1 MTRKLKLSASLSA
14 LKLLRPASVTL
25 SPLPVSSS
33 SPPPP
38 ATLRHACK
46 ALALSL
52 PLVLMSGA
60 HQKDYSENNRD
71 LELPSRPATS
81 STSILPTQSTHTLP
95 PRPNFSLPPR
105 PSTVPCPPR
114 SARPLHS
121 SLRSPSPPRVSWR
134 SRITDTGARISRSR
148 SPSPRRYRSRSPD
161 RYRSSKHTKYRSPS
175 PRYQRRSPS
184 PRARSPFAVRRPSIR
199 RSPSSRPRSRSPP
212 RKELREK
219 SKGSLLTRIG
229 GQHPSKTDHHI
240 APPATSLKRPLSPT
254 AANEQSR
261 KLSAVSV
268 PIPTG
273 TRTSQIPTGPRTNRI
288 PIGPESLQNQSL
300 NQNRPTK
307 LIPTGPR
314 NSTPAP
320 VPPSISNTKAVAAF
334 ENQNNKNTLE
344 EMGNPRKR
352 GGGGKP
358 PPTGRKSLSP
368 PIHDLVYI
376 SETYGKGITLKSQWA
391 ENPKSP
397 VANFILKGKSGDIN
411 GCYSYAEGIV
421 DGKKVHRVTMTP
433 VNGIYG
439 IGDSTNKKEAEKLAA
454 LSSLLQLISTGY
466 LEKGKASTGPSEPNN
481 FTKPSTSNHA
491 ASQLDPED
499 TGETATLSDGKTKID
514 YDRARQFMEY
524 YCHRYRFRKP
534 DVEYTQTTVKDSQN
548 KKKTKMVWEG
558 VIIVGNR
565 RIGMGSGV
573 NKKKAAIQCYLDVA
587 QYLESC
593 DPDLWQDFI
602 EHTKKD
608 KSLNIGLA
616 PHLVFTM
623 SEALIDDVQGTCID
637 IRHSNLY
644 QNAPPSGSA
653 GNEVQAPPTWHGG
666 AQYIPTED
674 EIYYKSQ
681 ALQARLAAYESDPR
695 MARMRRTRASL
706 PVYSRANEMLRTIR
720 DNDVTIIMAA
730 TGSGKTTQVPQLLFD
745 EMIKQGLGGGCN
757 IVCTQPRRL
766 AAMSVAERIAE
777 ERGQTI
783 GQEVGYQVRF
793 DAQLPEANGSI
804 TFCTTGIF
812 LKRMQSALGENANDV
827 AVQRMD
833 QVSHVVVDEVHER
846 DIDTDLLLVVLK
858 RLLQD
863 RKRRGV
869 PIKVVL
875 MSATI
880 DPTLFQSYFTD
891 ARGAHAPVAEIPGRT
906 FPVEKSFLD
915 QIVPQLQNIP
925 AQRGGWV
932 FNEKNVKEYL
942 SRELSSNASNFGP
955 GTGIELEIPYPLVA
969 LTIAFVLSRSEDGH
983 VLVFL
988 PGWEEIKKV
997 ADILLTGRYPLL
1009 GMDFRDSRRFS
1020 IHYLHSTIPAAEQKE
1035 VFRTP
1040 PPGVRRIILA
1050 TNIAETS
1057 VTIPD
1062 VVYVVDTGRVKE
1074 KRYDPERHMSS
1085 LVSAWVGSSNL
1096 NQRAG
1101 RAGRHREG
1109 EYYGLV
1115 SQRRLNSL
1123 EAHQMVEMKRSD
1135 LSNVV
1140 MHVKALNL
1148 GEVQEVLAATIEP
1161 PEPSRI
1167 VAAMEVLRMLG
1178 ALDAR
1183 QNLTSLG
1190 RVLLQLPVDAN
1201 VGKLC
1206 LYGAFFRCLDAALTL
1221 AAVLTN
1227 RDPFLAP
1234 PAQKAKADS
1243 IKDRFSPKAFRS
1255 DPLAIVAAYNQWLPY
1270 EESGDFY
1277 SATKFCDNNF
1287 LSKPTL
1293 LQIKQVKQSLLQSLD
1308 KAGVIAVSAGG
1319 MVDRIGRYGSIPPAL
1334 NENND
1339 SLPMLAALIAT
1350 ATAPNFAIRTS
1361 ERTCR
1366 TWQDKVVVIHNSS
1379 VNSRRREVS
1388 GPEESSASF
1397 NPAEKRLYAFAEKS
1411 RNVPVG
1417 GNPNSAPT
1425 NLRTVTRL
1433 DPMTYMLFGA
1443 YELVVTARGLECDG
1457 WLPVTGNT
1465 HALDDVQRLKAAL
1478 DVCMLRVFE
1487 GLGKSLVMGR
1497 DQRWMDGAGGVE
1509 VHEGTSRIKEGGGEE
1524 ENESDDEDYD
1534 RPREKSDQASSRYAG
1549 PLTVEEI
1556 NELEMLTTDIVTIL
1570 NKYADE
1576 REGGGVDTV
1585 PQTRVNTR
1593 PSSPQGRAAQWA
1605 ADVAAAAL
1613 YGGGGSAQWGD
1624 ASGGA
1629 SFGGGG
1635 WGSDLHATRKQGD
1648 DGRRFDTWD
1657 DGDGWGSHQGGQ
1669 GDQVDSGWAVPKYRP
1684 PQTR

>member
-1 MTRKLKLSASLSA
+1 
-14 LKLLRPASVTL
+14 
-25 SPLPVSSS
+25 
-33 SPPPP
+33 
-38 ATLRHACK
+38 
-46 ALALSL
+46 
-52 PLVLMSGA
+52 
-60 HQKDYSENNRD
+60 
-71 LELPSRPATS
+71 
-81 STSILPTQSTHTLP
+81 
-95 PRPNFSLPPR
+95 
-105 PSTVPCPPR
+105 
-114 SARPLHS
+114 
-121 SLRSPSPPRVSWR
+121 
-134 SRITDTGARISRSR
+134 
-148 SPSPRRYRSRSPD
+148 
-161 RYRSSKHTKYRSPS
+161 
-175 PRYQRRSPS
+175 
-184 PRARSPFAVRRPSIR
+184 
-199 RSPSSRPRSRSPP
+199 
-212 RKELREK
+212 
-219 SKGSLLTRIG
+219 
-229 GQHPSKTDHHI
+229 
-240 APPATSLKRPLSPT
+240 
-254 AANEQSR
+254 
-261 KLSAVSV
+261 
-268 PIPTG
+268 
-273 TRTSQIPTGPRTNRI
+273 
-288 PIGPESLQNQSL
+288 
-300 NQNRPTK
+300 
-307 LIPTGPR
+307 
-314 NSTPAP
+314 
-320 VPPSISNTKAVAAF
+320 
-334 ENQNNKNTLE
+334 
-344 EMGNPRKR
+344 
-352 GGGGKP
+352 
-358 PPTGRKSLSP
+358 
-368 PIHDLVYI
+368 
-376 SETYGKGITLKSQWA
+376 
-391 ENPKSP
+391 
-397 VANFILKGKSGDIN
+397 
-411 GCYSYAEGIV
+411 
-421 DGKKVHRVTMTP
+421 
-433 VNGIYG
+433 
-439 IGDSTNKKEAEKLAA
+439 
-454 LSSLLQLISTGY
+454 
-466 LEKGKASTGPSEPNN
+466 
-481 FTKPSTSNHA
+481 
-491 ASQLDPED
+491 
-499 TGETATLSDGKTKID
+499 
-514 YDRARQFMEY
+514 
-524 YCHRYRFRKP
+524 
-534 DVEYTQTTVKDSQN
+534 
-548 KKKTKMVWEG
+548 
-558 VIIVGNR
+558 
-565 RIGMGSGV
+565 
-573 NKKKAAIQCYLDVA
+573 
-587 QYLESC
+587 
-593 DPDLWQDFI
+593 
-602 EHTKKD
+602 
-608 KSLNIGLA
+608 
-616 PHLVFTM
+616 
-623 SEALIDDVQGTCID
+623 
-637 IRHSNLY
+637 
-644 QNAPPSGSA
+644 
-653 GNEVQAPPTWHGG
+653 
-666 AQYIPTED
+666 
-674 EIYYKSQ
+674 
-681 ALQARLAAYESDPR
+681 
-695 MARMRRTRASL
+695 
-706 PVYSRANEMLRTIR
+706 
-720 DNDVTIIMAA
+720 
-730 TGSGKTTQVPQLLFD
+730 
-745 EMIKQGLGGGCN
+745 
-757 IVCTQPRRL
+757 
-766 AAMSVAERIAE
+766 MSVAERIAE
-777 ERGQTI
+777 ERGQMI

-812 LKRMQSALGENANDV
+812 LKRMQSALGENADDV

-833 QVSHVVVDEVHER
+833 LVSHIVVDEVHER

-891 ARGAHAPVAEIPGRT
+891 AQGAPAPVAEIPGRT
-906 FPVEKSFLD
+906 YPVEKFFLD
-915 QIVPQLQNIP
+915 KIIPQLQSIP

-969 LTIAFVLSRSEDGH
+969 LTIAFVLSRSGDGH

-988 PGWEEIKKV
+988 PGWEEIRKV
-997 ADILLTGRYPLL
+997 ADILLAGRYPLL

-1057 VTIPD
+1057 ITIPD

-1115 SQRRLNSL
+1115 SQRRLDSL

-1277 SATKFCDNNF
+1277 SATRFCDNNF
-1287 LSKPTL
+1287 LSKATL

-1334 NENND
+1334 NENNE

-1350 ATAPNFAIRTS
+1350 AAAPNFAIRTS
-1361 ERTCR
+1361 EKTCR

-1388 GPEESSASF
+1388 GPEETSASF

-1465 HALDDVQRLKAAL
+1465 HALDDVQRLKTAL

-1497 DQRWMDGAGGVE
+1497 DQRWLNGAGGVE
-1509 VHEGTSRIKEGGGEE
+1509 VHEGSSRIREGGGEE
-1524 ENESDDEDYD
+1524 ENESDDEDYN
-1534 RPREKSDQASSRYAG
+1534 RPREKGDQASSRYAG
-1549 PLTVEEI
+1549 PLTIEEI

-1593 PSSPQGRAAQWA
+1593 PPSPQGRAAQWA
-1605 ADVAAAAL
+1605 ADVAAAAS

-1635 WGSDLHATRKQGD
+1635 WGSDLHTSRKQGD
-1648 DGRRFDTWD
+1648 DGRKFDTWD
-1657 DGDGWGSHQGGQ
+1657 DGDGWEGRQGEQGGE
-1669 GDQVDSGWAVPKYRP
+1669 DDSGRVVSRYKP

>member
-1 MTRKLKLSASLSA
+1 
-14 LKLLRPASVTL
+14 
-25 SPLPVSSS
+25 
-33 SPPPP
+33 
-38 ATLRHACK
+38 
-46 ALALSL
+46 
-52 PLVLMSGA
+52 MSGA

-71 LELPSRPATS
+71 LELPSKPATS
-81 STSILPTQSTHTLP
+81 SISIPPTQSAHTLP
-95 PRPNFSLPPR
+95 PRPNFALPPR

-114 SARPLHS
+114 SARPLRS

-148 SPSPRRYRSRSPD
+148 SPSPRRYRSRSPE

-184 PRARSPFAVRRPSIR
+184 LRARSPFAVRRPSIR

-212 RKELREK
+212 REKLREK
-219 SKGSLLTRIG
+219 SKGSLLSRIV

-240 APPATSLKRPLSPT
+240 APPATSLERSLSPT
-254 AANEQSR
+254 ATNEQSR
-261 KLSAVSV
+261 KLPAVSV
-268 PIPTG
+268 PVPTG
-273 TRTSQIPTGPRTNRI
+273 PRTSQIPTGPRTDRI

-300 NQNRPTK
+300 NQGRPTK

-314 NSTPAP
+314 NSISAP
-320 VPPSISNTKAVAAF
+320 VPPSISNTKAVAAS
-334 ENQNNKNTLE
+334 ENQNYKYTLE

-352 GGGGKP
+352 GGGSKP
-358 PPTGRKSLSP
+358 PPTGKKSLSP

-411 GCYSYAEGIV
+411 GCYSYTEGIV

-454 LSSLLQLISTGY
+454 LSSLLQLISIGY
-466 LEKGKASTGPSEPNN
+466 LEKGKASNGPSEPNN
-481 FTKPSTSNHA
+481 FTKPSTSTQA
-491 ASQLDPED
+491 VSQIDPED

-534 DVEYTQTTVKDSQN
+534 DVEYTQTTVKDPRN

-565 RIGMGSGV
+565 RIGMGSGM
-573 NKKKAAIQCYLDVA
+573 NKKKAAIQCYLDVT

-666 AQYIPTED
+666 AQYIPTEN

-681 ALQARLAAYESDPR
+681 ELQARLAAYESDPR

-745 EMIKQGLGGGCN
+745 EMIKQGSGGGCN

-777 ERGQTI
+777 ERGQVI

-812 LKRMQSALGENANDV
+812 LKRMQSALGENANEV

-891 ARGAHAPVAEIPGRT
+891 AGGAHAPVAEIPGRT

-915 QIVPQLQNIP
+915 KIVPQLQNIP

-1009 GMDFRDSRRFS
+1009 GMDFRDPRRFS

-1057 VTIPD
+1057 ITIPD

-1115 SQRRLNSL
+1115 SQRRLDSL

-1167 VAAMEVLRMLG
+1167 IAAMEVLRMLG

-1319 MVDRIGRYGSIPPAL
+1319 MV
-1334 NENND
+1334 
-1339 SLPMLAALIAT
+1339 
-1350 ATAPNFAIRTS
+1350 
-1361 ERTCR
+1361 
-1366 TWQDKVVVIHNSS
+1366 VVIHNSS
-1379 VNSRRREVS
+1379 VNSRRREVN

-1497 DQRWMDGAGGVE
+1497 DQRWMNGAGGVE

-1605 ADVAAAAL
+1605 ADVAAAAS

-1635 WGSDLHATRKQGD
+1635 WGSDLHSARKQGD
-1648 DGRRFDTWD
+1648 GGKRFDTWD

-1669 GDQVDSGWAVPKYRP
+1669 GDQDDSGWAVPKYKP

>member
-1 MTRKLKLSASLSA
+1 
-14 LKLLRPASVTL
+14 
-25 SPLPVSSS
+25 
-33 SPPPP
+33 
-38 ATLRHACK
+38 
-46 ALALSL
+46 
-52 PLVLMSGA
+52 MSGA
-60 HQKDYSENNRD
+60 HQKDHSENNRD
-71 LELPSRPATS
+71 LELPSKPATS
-81 STSILPTQSTHTLP
+81 SISIPPTQSHTLP
-95 PRPNFSLPPR
+95 PRPNFALPPR

-114 SARPLHS
+114 STRPLRS
-121 SLRSPSPPRVSWR
+121 SLKSPSPPRVSWR
-134 SRITDTGARISRSR
+134 SRIADTGARISRSR
-148 SPSPRRYRSRSPD
+148 SLSPRRYRSKSPE

-184 PRARSPFAVRRPSIR
+184 PGARSPLAVRRPSVR

-212 RKELREK
+212 GKELREQ
-219 SKGSLLTRIG
+219 SKGSLLSRIG
-229 GQHPSKTDHHI
+229 GQHPSKTNHHI

-254 AANEQSR
+254 APSEQSR

-268 PIPTG
+268 SIPTG
-273 TRTSQIPTGPRTNRI
+273 PRTSQIPTGPRTDRI

-300 NQNRPTK
+300 NQNQPAK

-314 NSTPAP
+314 NSTSAP
-320 VPPSISNTKAVAAF
+320 IPPSISNTKAAAAS

-358 PPTGRKSLSP
+358 PPTGKKSLSP
-368 PIHDLVYI
+368 PVHDLVYI

-466 LEKGKASTGPSEPNN
+466 LEKGKVSNGPSEPNN
-481 FTKPSTSNHA
+481 FTKPSTSTQA
-491 ASQLDPED
+491 ASQIDPED

-534 DVEYTQTTVKDSQN
+534 DVEYTQTTVKDPQN

-573 NKKKAAIQCYLDVA
+573 NKKKAAIQCYLDVT

-681 ALQARLAAYESDPR
+681 ELQARLAAYESDPR

-706 PVYSRANEMLRTIR
+706 PVYARANEMLHTIR

-745 EMIKQGLGGGCN
+745 EMIKQGSGGGCN

-777 ERGQTI
+777 ERGQMI

-812 LKRMQSALGENANDV
+812 LKRMQSALGENANEV

-915 QIVPQLQNIP
+915 KIVPQLQNIP

-969 LTIAFVLSRSEDGH
+969 LIIAFVLSRSEDGH

-988 PGWEEIKKV
+988 PGWEEIRKV

-1009 GMDFRDSRRFS
+1009 GMDFRDPRRFS

-1115 SQRRLNSL
+1115 SQRRLDSL

-1319 MVDRIGRYGSIPPAL
+1319 MV
-1334 NENND
+1334 
-1339 SLPMLAALIAT
+1339 
-1350 ATAPNFAIRTS
+1350 
-1361 ERTCR
+1361 
-1366 TWQDKVVVIHNSS
+1366 VVIHNSS
-1379 VNSRRREVS
+1379 VNSRRREIN

-1605 ADVAAAAL
+1605 ADVAAAAS

-1629 SFGGGG
+1629 GFGGGG
-1635 WGSDLHATRKQGD
+1635 WGSDLHSTRKQGD
-1648 DGRRFDTWD
+1648 GGRRFDTWD

-1669 GDQVDSGWAVPKYRP
+1669 GDQDDSGWAVPKYRP

>member
-1 MTRKLKLSASLSA
+1 
-14 LKLLRPASVTL
+14 
-25 SPLPVSSS
+25 
-33 SPPPP
+33 
-38 ATLRHACK
+38 
-46 ALALSL
+46 
-52 PLVLMSGA
+52 MSGA

-71 LELPSRPATS
+71 LELPSKPATS
-81 STSILPTQSTHTLP
+81 SISIPPTQSHTLP
-95 PRPNFSLPPR
+95 PRPNFALPRR

-114 SARPLHS
+114 YTRPLRS
-121 SLRSPSPPRVSWR
+121 SLKSPSPPRVSWR
-134 SRITDTGARISRSR
+134 SRITDTEARISRSR
-148 SPSPRRYRSRSPD
+148 SPSPRRYRSRSPE
-161 RYRSSKHTKYRSPS
+161 RYRSSKHTKHRSPS
-175 PRYQRRSPS
+175 PG
-184 PRARSPFAVRRPSIR
+184 ARSPFAVRRPSIR

-212 RKELREK
+212 RKELREQ
-219 SKGSLLTRIG
+219 SKGSLLSRIG

-240 APPATSLKRPLSPT
+240 APPFTSLKRPLSPT

-273 TRTSQIPTGPRTNRI
+273 PRTSQIPTGPRTDRI

-300 NQNRPTK
+300 NQNQPTK

-314 NSTPAP
+314 NSTSAP
-320 VPPSISNTKAVAAF
+320 IPPSISNTKAAAAS
-334 ENQNNKNTLE
+334 ENQNNKNILE

-358 PPTGRKSLSP
+358 PPTGKKSLSP

-466 LEKGKASTGPSEPNN
+466 LEKGKASNGPSEPNN
-481 FTKPSTSNHA
+481 FTKPSTSTQP
-491 ASQLDPED
+491 ASQIDPED
-499 TGETATLSDGKTKID
+499 TGETAILSDGKTKID

-534 DVEYTQTTVKDSQN
+534 DVEYTQTTVKDPQN

-573 NKKKAAIQCYLDVA
+573 NKKKAAIQCYLDVT

-681 ALQARLAAYESDPR
+681 ELQARLAAYESDPR

-745 EMIKQGLGGGCN
+745 EMIKEGSGGGCN

-777 ERGQTI
+777 ERGQMI

-812 LKRMQSALGENANDV
+812 LKRMQSALGENANEV

-915 QIVPQLQNIP
+915 KIVPQLQNIP

-1009 GMDFRDSRRFS
+1009 GMDFRDPRRFS

-1115 SQRRLNSL
+1115 SQRRLDSL

-1319 MVDRIGRYGSIPPAL
+1319 MV
-1334 NENND
+1334 
-1339 SLPMLAALIAT
+1339 
-1350 ATAPNFAIRTS
+1350 
-1361 ERTCR
+1361 
-1366 TWQDKVVVIHNSS
+1366 VVIHNSS

-1556 NELEMLTTDIVTIL
+1556 NELEMLTTDIVKIL

-1605 ADVAAAAL
+1605 ADVAAAAS

-1635 WGSDLHATRKQGD
+1635 LGSDLHSARKQGD
-1648 DGRRFDTWD
+1648 VGRRFDTWD
-1657 DGDGWGSHQGGQ
+1657 DGDGWGSNQGGQ
-1669 GDQVDSGWAVPKYRP
+1669 GDQDDSGWAVPKYRP

>member
-1 MTRKLKLSASLSA
+1 
-14 LKLLRPASVTL
+14 
-25 SPLPVSSS
+25 
-33 SPPPP
+33 
-38 ATLRHACK
+38 
-46 ALALSL
+46 
-52 PLVLMSGA
+52 MSGA

-71 LELPSRPATS
+71 LELPSKPATS
-81 STSILPTQSTHTLP
+81 SISIPPTQSHTLP
-95 PRPNFSLPPR
+95 PRPNFALPRR

-114 SARPLHS
+114 YTRPLRS
-121 SLRSPSPPRVSWR
+121 SLKSPSPPRVSWR
-134 SRITDTGARISRSR
+134 SRITDTEARISRSR
-148 SPSPRRYRSRSPD
+148 SPSPRRYRSRSPE
-161 RYRSSKHTKYRSPS
+161 RYRSSKHTKHRSPS
-175 PRYQRRSPS
+175 PG
-184 PRARSPFAVRRPSIR
+184 ARSPFAVRRPSIR

-212 RKELREK
+212 RKELREQ
-219 SKGSLLTRIG
+219 SKGSLLSRIG

-240 APPATSLKRPLSPT
+240 APPFTSLKRPLSPT

-273 TRTSQIPTGPRTNRI
+273 PRTSQIPTGPRTDRI

-300 NQNRPTK
+300 NQNQPTK

-314 NSTPAP
+314 NSTSAP
-320 VPPSISNTKAVAAF
+320 IPPSISNTKAAAAS
-334 ENQNNKNTLE
+334 ENQNNKNILE

-358 PPTGRKSLSP
+358 PPTGKKSLSP

-466 LEKGKASTGPSEPNN
+466 LEKGKASNGPSEPNN
-481 FTKPSTSNHA
+481 FTKPSTSTQP
-491 ASQLDPED
+491 ASQIDPED
-499 TGETATLSDGKTKID
+499 TGETAILSDGKTKID

-534 DVEYTQTTVKDSQN
+534 DVEYTQTTVKDPQN

-573 NKKKAAIQCYLDVA
+573 NKKKAAIQCYLDVT

-681 ALQARLAAYESDPR
+681 ELQARLAAYESDPR

-745 EMIKQGLGGGCN
+745 EMIKEGSGGGCN

-777 ERGQTI
+777 ERGQMI

-812 LKRMQSALGENANDV
+812 LKRMQSALGENANEV

-915 QIVPQLQNIP
+915 KIVPQLQNIP

-1009 GMDFRDSRRFS
+1009 GMDFRDPRRFS

-1115 SQRRLNSL
+1115 SQRRLDSL

-1319 MVDRIGRYGSIPPAL
+1319 MV
-1334 NENND
+1334 
-1339 SLPMLAALIAT
+1339 
-1350 ATAPNFAIRTS
+1350 
-1361 ERTCR
+1361 
-1366 TWQDKVVVIHNSS
+1366 VVIHNSS

-1509 VHEGTSRIKEGGGEE
+1509 VHEGTSKIKEGGGEE

-1556 NELEMLTTDIVTIL
+1556 NELEMLTTDIVKIL

-1605 ADVAAAAL
+1605 ADVAAAAS

-1635 WGSDLHATRKQGD
+1635 LGSDLHSARKQGD
-1648 DGRRFDTWD
+1648 VGRRFDTWD
-1657 DGDGWGSHQGGQ
+1657 DGDGWGSNQGGQ
-1669 GDQVDSGWAVPKYRP
+1669 GDQDDSGWAVPKYRP

>member
-1 MTRKLKLSASLSA
+1 
-14 LKLLRPASVTL
+14 
-25 SPLPVSSS
+25 
-33 SPPPP
+33 
-38 ATLRHACK
+38 
-46 ALALSL
+46 
-52 PLVLMSGA
+52 MSGA

-71 LELPSRPATS
+71 LELPSKPATS
-81 STSILPTQSTHTLP
+81 SISIPPTQSHTLP
-95 PRPNFSLPPR
+95 PRPNFALPRR

-114 SARPLHS
+114 YTRPLRS
-121 SLRSPSPPRVSWR
+121 SLKSPSPPRVSWR
-134 SRITDTGARISRSR
+134 SRITDTEARISRSR
-148 SPSPRRYRSRSPD
+148 SPSPRRYRSRSPE
-161 RYRSSKHTKYRSPS
+161 RYRSTKHTKHRSPS

-184 PRARSPFAVRRPSIR
+184 PGARSPFAVRRPSIR

-212 RKELREK
+212 RKELREQ
-219 SKGSLLTRIG
+219 SKGSLLSRIG

-240 APPATSLKRPLSPT
+240 APPFTSLKRPLSPT

-273 TRTSQIPTGPRTNRI
+273 PRTSQIPTGPRTDRI

-300 NQNRPTK
+300 NQNQPTK

-314 NSTPAP
+314 NSTSAP
-320 VPPSISNTKAVAAF
+320 IPPSISNTKAAAAS
-334 ENQNNKNTLE
+334 ENQNNKNILE

-358 PPTGRKSLSP
+358 PPTGKKSLSP

-411 GCYSYAEGIV
+411 GCYSHAEGIV

-466 LEKGKASTGPSEPNN
+466 LEKGKASNGPSEPNN
-481 FTKPSTSNHA
+481 FTKPSTSTQP
-491 ASQLDPED
+491 ASQIDPED
-499 TGETATLSDGKTKID
+499 TGETAILSDGKTKID

-534 DVEYTQTTVKDSQN
+534 DVEYTQTTVKDPQN

-573 NKKKAAIQCYLDVA
+573 NKKKAAIQCYLDVT

-681 ALQARLAAYESDPR
+681 ELQARLAAYESDPR

-745 EMIKQGLGGGCN
+745 EMIKEGSGGGCN

-777 ERGQTI
+777 ERGQMI

-812 LKRMQSALGENANDV
+812 LKRMQSALGENANEV

-915 QIVPQLQNIP
+915 KIVPQLQNIP

-969 LTIAFVLSRSEDGH
+969 LTISFVLSRSEDGH

-1009 GMDFRDSRRFS
+1009 GMDFRDPRGFS

-1115 SQRRLNSL
+1115 SQRRLDSL

-1319 MVDRIGRYGSIPPAL
+1319 M
-1334 NENND
+1334 
-1339 SLPMLAALIAT
+1339 
-1350 ATAPNFAIRTS
+1350 
-1361 ERTCR
+1361 
-1366 TWQDKVVVIHNSS
+1366 VVVIHNSS

-1605 ADVAAAAL
+1605 ADVAAAAS

-1624 ASGGA
+1624 ANGGA

-1635 WGSDLHATRKQGD
+1635 LGSDLHSARKQGD
-1648 DGRRFDTWD
+1648 VGRRFDTWD
-1657 DGDGWGSHQGGQ
+1657 DGDGWGSNQGGQ
-1669 GDQVDSGWAVPKYRP
+1669 GDQDDSGWAVPKYRP